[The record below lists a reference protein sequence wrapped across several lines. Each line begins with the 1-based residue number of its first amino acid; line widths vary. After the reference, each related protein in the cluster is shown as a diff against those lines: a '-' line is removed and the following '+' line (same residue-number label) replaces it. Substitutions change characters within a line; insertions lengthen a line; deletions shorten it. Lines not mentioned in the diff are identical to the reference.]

1 MSQMNCQLSK
11 PTQIFFRVPR
21 SNAEPAHSLTT
32 PRPYH
37 NSVGKGRARSLRTQA
52 SWYTLVGSSN
62 RSLEGRARRGRRPP
76 TGAGIPS
83 CCFFGE
89 ASFPAKEKPTV
100 RRPPRN
106 PRRDPP
112 ARATPPPTI
121 SPRRDTPAGAFRGVG
136 AGPRAEPFVLDR
148 RRVLFFAAYNERV
161 ARSRRTSTRGFLDFR
176 GSRRTPPFDQ
186 GSRSRTRTPDF
197 KDQRLTN

>member
-1 MSQMNCQLSK
+1 MCRLQRD
-11 PTQIFFRVPR
+11 T
-21 SNAEPAHSLTT
+21 AHSLTT

-76 TGAGIPS
+76 TGAGFHLVV
-83 CCFFGE
+83 FFGE

-186 GSRSRTRTPDF
+186 GSRSRTRTPPF